1 MRSHLPILALVLCL
15 GLPACSSG
23 GGANASAAYATSG
36 GYFVDL
42 RSVPLDRSNLGL
54 GSQTIKFRAY
64 SVAAATKG
72 WTPELTAALKS
83 SIVAAKGPEDPKLV
97 PTIID
102 ITPMAGVVGAVD
114 VAVTVDL
121 DGPGTWQ
128 IDLPATCY
136 DYKVMGF
143 NGPGVIG
150 LKGPLPPPPNPLRPE
165 AYGCHA
171 TTVMTVGSCP
181 HVAYSEAVAVG
192 KGTGTD
198 VWRVVWSEATP
209 EKVLA
214 EPKTYGVDLARKNGS
229 PEAKVGPA
237 SISAQSASVVLAT
250 VQKAPPDYR
259 MYWSFVEGDGVAAS
273 FTSLVGDCGL
283 KAGGAIVG
291 AKTPVGVD
299 ESFLRHTIATPGAM
313 VGLVKAKDLPP
324 KPLPGS
330 GD

>member
-1 MRSHLPILALVLCL
+1 MRSPLPILALLACL
-15 GLPACSSG
+15 GLPACASG
-23 GGANASAAYATSG
+23 GGASNTSTAATI

-83 SIVAAKGPEDPKLV
+83 KIVAAKGPEDPKLV
-97 PTIID
+97 PTTID

-114 VAVTVDL
+114 VAVTVEL

-136 DYKVMGF
+136 DYKAMGW

-150 LKGPLPPPPNPLRPE
+150 LKAPLPPPPQPLRPE

-181 HVAYSEAVAVG
+181 HVAYSEAIAVG
-192 KGTGTD
+192 KGNGTD

-209 EKVLA
+209 AKVLA
-214 EPKTYGVDLARKNGS
+214 APKTYGVDFDQKNGS
-229 PEAKVGPA
+229 PEAKIGPA
-237 SISAQSASVVLAT
+237 SIGAESASVVVAT
-250 VQKAPPDYR
+250 VEKAPTDYR
-259 MYWSFVEGDGVAAS
+259 MYWSFAEGDGTAAN
-273 FTSLVGDCGL
+273 FTTLVGDCGL
-283 KAGGAIVG
+283 KAGGAVVG
-291 AKTPVGVD
+291 AKTSAGVD

-330 GD
+330 GG

>member
-1 MRSHLPILALVLCL
+1 MRSPLPILALLLCL
-15 GLPACSSG
+15 ALPACTSG

-150 LKGPLPPPPNPLRPE
+150 LKGPLPPPKNPLRPE

-181 HVAYSEAVAVG
+181 HVAYSEAFAVG

-214 EPKTYGVDLARKNGS
+214 AQKTVVEYVDTETSSRS
-229 PEAKVGPA
+229 IEA
-237 SISAQSASVVLAT
+237 AQSMSQNGPDSWLVKIGTKPNAT
-250 VQKAPPDYR
+250 YSAGWD
-259 MYWSFVEGDGVAAS
+259 FAGDDGVAAK
-273 FTSLVGDCGL
+273 FTFLVGDCGL
-283 KAGGAIVG
+283 KAGSAVVG
-291 AKTPVGVD
+291 ATGYLGAPSVVPNA
-299 ESFLRHTIATPGAM
+299 IATPGAM

-330 GD
+330 GG